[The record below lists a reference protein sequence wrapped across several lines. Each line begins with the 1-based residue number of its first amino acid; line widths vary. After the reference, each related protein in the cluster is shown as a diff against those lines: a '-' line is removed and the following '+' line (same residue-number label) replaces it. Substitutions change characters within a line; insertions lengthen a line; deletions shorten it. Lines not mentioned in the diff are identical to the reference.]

1 MAYGVKYELIFSD
14 VLGYPKKVEILKK
27 DYTGEVLPMIGGA
40 EPVTIKWNSKDD
52 FYKPLIGSQCT
63 LDLIVTDEIQYDDFY
78 KFDEREYKVKI
89 SYSES
94 ISKSYSDRVLAD
106 DGIFESLECIDSS
119 MDYFY
124 TPATY
129 YNQRVLNDN
138 GTVESLSCVTS
149 VTGNEKYNVWST
161 YWIGFLVVDRF
172 TERITSTPYNIKFNA
187 FDGIGTLGNYDAP
200 LSTYNQSTSYLGL
213 TDLDRISK
221 ILQNLDLDLDIVFV
235 NNLSFLIPDST
246 SLSQFPNSVTFEK
259 ENSELYKGLDLYP
272 AKRQL
277 ELLLSLY
284 NMRIFQS
291 FGKWYIV
298 EVTNNFDTSVK
309 EKIEDFNFYQQFPYD
324 IRQLITNRL
333 TNINGEFI
341 ESKRYNYLG
350 ALQSTENISTVQ
362 VVPKHLKPIKND
374 LKREYLQPLQSVT
387 KTLSTTQ
394 FDKSFYN
401 SNPGFEYDLNG
412 WTVTSSRAILSTKT
426 KEFQGAKSIYLNAST
441 SGDLLCIS
449 NIVPT
454 SSIFNAA
461 FEEIKYN
468 LSFYVETTISNV
480 GMYIRFEIFSEGIST
495 APDLYFN
502 SESNEW
508 QSQAVINEIEN
519 LTNNQFIKVS
529 KSLTNP
535 YEDGFGGA
543 SDRRKLQIRIFNTQP
558 VQSQTGY
565 VKTYFDN
572 VSFSQE
578 SSIFGSLSSTNKPD
592 TTNIIAERT
601 DTNLYSSNKKIE
613 TILAPGIGSL
623 QNWYRSRDRYIDQ
636 GDTDYKTISNLTNQ
650 SIMNDFR
657 EFCTRYNGTFRIKNP
672 TPLGLVNKVW
682 FNYVNVLED
691 LEPTIIDGMTYKLK
705 SGEFN
710 VVSHS
715 PNNDNDIDVDLIVK
729 N

>member
-1 MAYGVKYELIFSD
+1 
-14 VLGYPKKVEILKK
+14 
-27 DYTGEVLPMIGGA
+27 
-40 EPVTIKWNSKDD
+40 
-52 FYKPLIGSQCT
+52 
-63 LDLIVTDEIQYDDFY
+63 
-78 KFDEREYKVKI
+78 
-89 SYSES
+89 
-94 ISKSYSDRVLAD
+94 
-106 DGIFESLECIDSS
+106 
-119 MDYFY
+119 
-124 TPATY
+124 
-129 YNQRVLNDN
+129 
-138 GTVESLSCVTS
+138 
-149 VTGNEKYNVWST
+149 
-161 YWIGFLVVDRF
+161 
-172 TERITSTPYNIKFNA
+172 
-187 FDGIGTLGNYDAP
+187 
-200 LSTYNQSTSYLGL
+200 
-213 TDLDRISK
+213 
-221 ILQNLDLDLDIVFV
+221 
-235 NNLSFLIPDST
+235 
-246 SLSQFPNSVTFEK
+246 
-259 ENSELYKGLDLYP
+259 
-272 AKRQL
+272 
-277 ELLLSLY
+277 
-284 NMRIFQS
+284 MRIFQS

-309 EKIEDFNFYQQFPYD
+309 EKIENFNFYQQFPYD

-401 SNPGFEYDLNG
+401 SNPGFEYGLNG
-412 WTVTSSRAILSTKT
+412 WTVTSSRAVLATKT

-449 NIVPT
+449 NIVPST
-454 SSIFNAA
+454 SIFNAA

-508 QSQAVINEIEN
+508 QTQSVINEIEN

-529 KSLTNP
+529 KSLKNP
-535 YEDGFGGA
+535 FEDGFGVA
-543 SDRRKLQIRIFNTQP
+543 TDRRKLQIKIFNTQP
-558 VQSQTGY
+558 IQSQTGY
-565 VKTYFDN
+565 EKTYFDN

-578 SSIFGSLSSTNKPD
+578 SSVFGSLNSTNKPD

-623 QNWYRSRDRYIDQ
+623 QNWYRSRDRYVDQ

-715 PNNDNDIDVDLIVK
+715 PNNDNDIDVDEIVK